1 VVVEPVVDS
10 PVTMAATPIVGSLM
24 VEIDEE
30 EKPVF
35 QEPIA
40 NHEEEQQRPPIQ
52 NVPHDELARRSQRT
66 RMSAI
71 SDDYEVY
78 VSEEIQIEGDPTSF

>member
-10 PVTMAATPIVGSLM
+10 PVTMAATPIVDSLM

-35 QEPIA
+35 RNLLPIM
-40 NHEEEQQRPPIQ
+40 
-52 NVPHDELARRSQRT
+52 RRSNNDLLFRMCHMMNLLEDLRGPECQLSLMTT
-66 RMSAI
+66 RFMLAKK
-71 SDDYEVY
+71 
-78 VSEEIQIEGDPTSF
+78 FK

>member
-10 PVTMAATPIVGSLM
+10 PVTMAATPIVDSLM

-35 QEPIA
+35 
-40 NHEEEQQRPPIQ
+40 
-52 NVPHDELARRSQRT
+52 
-66 RMSAI
+66 
-71 SDDYEVY
+71 
-78 VSEEIQIEGDPTSF
+78 